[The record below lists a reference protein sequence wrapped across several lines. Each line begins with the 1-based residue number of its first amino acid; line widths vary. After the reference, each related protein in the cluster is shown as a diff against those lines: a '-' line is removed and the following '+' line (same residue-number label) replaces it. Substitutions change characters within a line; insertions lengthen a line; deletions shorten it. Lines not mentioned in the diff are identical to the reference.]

1 MSGTDPQLDVHALL
15 SATEAMS
22 WARVNSVQVITNWH
36 RRGLLP
42 CAVDGQG
49 REIRDDRG
57 RPRYRLL
64 DVAKAKHLAEQRA
77 AAMAA
82 HLRAA

>member
-1 MSGTDPQLDVHALL
+1 MSGTDPQLDINALL
-15 SATEAMS
+15 SATEAMK

-42 CAVDGQG
+42 IARDDHG
-49 REIRDDRG
+49 REIRVAG

-64 DVAKAKHLAEQRA
+64 DVAKAKRA
-77 AAMAA
+77 AELNAARMAA
-82 HLRAA
+82 RLHAA